1 MRSKKS
7 KISKKISKI
16 SKKIYK
22 ISKKKNNRRSKKNSR
37 KKLST
42 KEKCK
47 KYLQKKIKINM
58 SEYKLGRY
66 KSHKQALAVSY
77 SQAKKK
83 YPRCRSVF
91 K

>member
-1 MRSKKS
+1 MRSKK
-7 KISKKISKI
+7 SKI

-58 SEYKLGRY
+58 SEYKRGRY

>member
-1 MRSKKS
+1 
-7 KISKKISKI
+7 
-16 SKKIYK
+16 
-22 ISKKKNNRRSKKNSR
+22 
-37 KKLST
+37 
-42 KEKCK
+42 
-47 KYLQKKIKINM
+47 M
-58 SEYKLGRY
+58 SEYKRGRY

>member
-16 SKKIYK
+16 SKKISK
-22 ISKKKNNRRSKKNSR
+22 ISKKNNRRSKKNSR